1 MCFGTRAG
9 VLLRGAA
16 VLWCLRVCLATSP
29 RGQQDQRLSTLRCRL
44 RSALPSFQTRL
55 KSIFLFID
63 YLTKSI
69 FRLLRTYPEI
79 LPSAILGNS
88 GQMVNSGLMVNS
100 TKFLSR
106 FKIDFIG
113 IKHWGVDCFA
123 IQAKR
128 SPPTLSRELLHFVR
142 GALRRREAP
151 AMTPREDLTPFP
163 RARRHSI
170 CISCEM
176 SDVGARTSR

>member
-1 MCFGTRAG
+1 MLAMCFGTRAG

-128 SPPTLSRELLHFVR
+128 SPPTLSCSW
-142 GALRRREAP
+142 RRRH
-151 AMTPREDLTPFP
+151 
-163 RARRHSI
+163 RRGGWR
-170 CISCEM
+170 
-176 SDVGARTSR
+176 V